1 MFSLIVTATDFSA
14 SAENAWR
21 VAVGLAKAHRAELVV
36 LHAFVE
42 LPLYAEIPETLVL
55 QVYQEQRRWV
65 QDELDARAKDAVAS
79 GIAAR

>member
-21 VAVGLAKAHRAELVV
+21 VAGGLAKAHRAELVV

-42 LPLYAEIPETLVL
+42 LPLYGEIPETLVL
-55 QVYQEQRRWV
+55 QV
-65 QDELDARAKDAVAS
+65 
-79 GIAAR
+79 